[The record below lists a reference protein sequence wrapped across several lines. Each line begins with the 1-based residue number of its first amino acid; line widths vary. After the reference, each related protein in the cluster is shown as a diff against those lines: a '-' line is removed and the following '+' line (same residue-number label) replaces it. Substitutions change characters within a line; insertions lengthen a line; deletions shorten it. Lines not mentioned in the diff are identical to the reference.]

1 MVLKLK
7 FGVYCPLI
15 DSQRKLKIGTEELL
29 FCFLVLCYMRCLK
42 KGKREEE
49 HKFEKVN
56 DDVWIG
62 GVLVKCELK
71 GKKDLCVL
79 YGRLI
84 DIKCLMHVVC
94 Y

>member
-1 MVLKLK
+1 M
-7 FGVYCPLI
+7 
-15 DSQRKLKIGTEELL
+15 KIGTEELL
-29 FCFLVLCYMRCLK
+29 FFFLVLCYMRCLK

-84 DIKCLMHVVC
+84 DINACCLLLAKWQSKLSFFSTPIRLIFND
-94 Y
+94 